1 MAKLAKSKTGKAA
14 GNVTVVDIG
23 EEIDKHMNRRIDQ
36 KLKAAG
42 VTGAPDKEKMA
53 GYGYKAGGYRPGMFG
68 HRPWY
73 ADRQSKFGHTMG
85 SSYMERFR
93 GLSRPNLG
101 HLAVGAGIGGL
112 GIAGLMR
119 VTPDIVKSDQ
129 AMVHSGIAFLVGLV
143 PVLAKP
149 NSYTLGVA
157 LPGTVALGLSIFNW
171 GLDSLGISKPVLRGI
186 GGPAAAPRKGIE
198 AAVSAREKLADV
210 HNRMTSRPAA
220 QGPQAAPARVVA
232 QAVS

>member
-14 GNVTVVDIG
+14 GNVTVVDLG
-23 EEIDKHMNRRIDQ
+23 EDIDKHLNRRIDQ

-42 VTGAPDKEKMA
+42 VAEIPSKEKMA
-53 GYGYKAGGYRPGMFG
+53 GPGYRAGGYRPGMFG

-73 ADRQSKFGHTMG
+73 ADRESKFGHAMG
-85 SSYMERFR
+85 SSYAERFR
-93 GLSRPNLG
+93 GLSRPNLA
-101 HLAVGAGIGGL
+101 HMAVGAGIGGL

-119 VTPDIVKSDQ
+119 VTPDIVKSDL
-129 AMVHSGIAFLVGLV
+129 AMVHSGLAFLVGLV

-171 GLDSLGISKPVLRGI
+171 GLDALGISKPALRGI
-186 GGPAAAPRKGIE
+186 GGPAAAPRAGLD
-198 AAVSAREKLADV
+198 AAVSARDKLAQV
-210 HNRMTSRPAA
+210 HGRMTSRPGA
-220 QGPQAAPARVVA
+220 QAPQAAPARVVA
-232 QAVS
+232 QAV